1 MNLLYFQLHGSPY
14 ALAQDAIADVTLA
27 GTIQPVPLSPPA
39 VKGLAERRG
48 RPIAVIDLPR
58 LLDDR
63 VLADPKPAHLIRLAR
78 PLDGTAFWV
87 PAEVFSGDGV
97 PADAPDAASGGGGHV
112 SIDGRLHE
120 LLDPEALVK
129 RAAAFS

>member
-1 MNLLYFQLHGSPY
+1 MDLLYFQLDRGPY
-14 ALAQDAIADVTLA
+14 AVALEAVSDVTAA
-27 GTIQPVPLSPPA
+27 GAIHRVPLAPPS

-58 LLDDR
+58 LLDDTYP
-63 VLADPKPAHLIRLAR
+63 AGSTQAHLVRLAR

-87 PAEVFSGDGV
+87 PAPIFSGAGV
-97 PADAPDAASGGGGHV
+97 PADVPGDGPGHV
-112 SIDGRLHE
+112 FIEGRLHV

-129 RAAAFS
+129 RAATFA

>member
-1 MNLLYFQLHGSPY
+1 MELLYFQLDGSPY
-14 ALAQDAIADVTLA
+14 ALPLTAVADVAPA
-27 GTIQPVPLSPPA
+27 GSIQPVPLSPPA

-63 VLADPKPAHLIRLAR
+63 TPEGRERAHLIRLAR

-87 PAEVFSGDGV
+87 PAEIFSGDGT
-97 PADAPDAASGGGGHV
+97 PAAGGAPDGRHV
-112 SIDGRLHE
+112 FIDGRLHL
-120 LLDPEALVK
+120 LLDPPALVK
-129 RAAAFS
+129 RAAAFA

>member
-1 MNLLYFQLHGSPY
+1 MDLIYFQLDGGPY
-14 ALAQDAIADVTLA
+14 ALPLDAVADVTQA
-27 GTIQPVPLSPPA
+27 GAIQHVPLSPPA

-58 LLDDR
+58 VLDDTFP
-63 VLADPKPAHLIRLAR
+63 ADRPGAHLIRLAR

-97 PADAPDAASGGGGHV
+97 PASAADGTQGTTGHV
-112 SIDGRLHE
+112 FIDGRLHV
-120 LLDPEALVK
+120 LLDAAALVK
-129 RAAAFS
+129 RAAAYS